1 VESLDPVLGR
11 DGWHLEIV
19 SGPDH
24 QYLLMNVLTH
34 DYLKVSGRAYD
45 LLSKSWGRSVD
56 EAVRQLTAEDGFEPA
71 QLRSFFDK
79 IVHLGFVLPDSTGR
93 DPVISRRV
101 QEVWLHVTDRCNL
114 ACPMC
119 YFQSDQ
125 GPSGDRCL
133 PPAEMRRVIEI
144 IATTGPQQVVVS
156 GGEPLLR
163 LDLQELLGELKERG
177 LRVWLL
183 TNGTLLTP
191 DVARWLAGCVD
202 RVSVSL
208 DGTTAAVH
216 EKMRGAGTFE
226 AVLRGIKSLQAEGF
240 ARIGIIPTIRRDNLT
255 EIFDLDRFAETLRVT
270 VDSRCLFT
278 ARGSAAFCREEYEVS
293 MDDLIRAAN
302 NEMWR
307 RLRTGDDFRKAPTC
321 EQTITDFVQPQ
332 LRRCGAGQE
341 KLSVDVDGSLYP
353 CQLLHEREFHL
364 GNILNFQDLNQ
375 LIRGPHARR
384 VARFT
389 ADRAD
394 NVGACRACDVRRF
407 CGGGCVVSNVAEGL
421 PLDQRPSYCSAIQQS
436 YRVAVWEWRN
446 NCSNAENLVRFLEKM
461 RQGESDAR
469 TSSPASSFAR

>member
-1 VESLDPVLGR
+1 MESRDPVLGR
-11 DGWHLEIV
+11 EGRHLEIV

-24 QYLLMNVLTH
+24 QYLLLNVLTH

-45 LLSKSWGRSVD
+45 LLSKSWGRSVGD
-56 EAVRQLTAEDGFEPA
+56 AVQRLTVEDGFEPT
-71 QLRSFFDK
+71 QLLSFFEK
-79 IVHLGFVLPDSTGR
+79 IVRLGFVLPDSAGR
-93 DPVISRRV
+93 DAAVPRRV

-119 YFQSDQ
+119 YFQSDR
-125 GPSGDRCL
+125 GPSVDRCL
-133 PPAEMRRVIEI
+133 PPDKMRRVIEI
-144 IATTGPQQVVVS
+144 IAATGPQQVVVS
-156 GGEPLLR
+156 GGEPLMR
-163 LDLQELLGELKERG
+163 IDLQELLGELKERG
-177 LRVWLL
+177 QRVWLL

-191 DVARWLAGCVD
+191 SVARWLAGCVD

-216 EKMRGAGTFE
+216 EKVRGAGTFS
-226 AVLRGIKSLQAEGF
+226 AVLRGIKSLQGEGF
-240 ARIGIIPTIRRDNLT
+240 TRIGIVPTIRRDNLT
-255 EIFDLDRFAETLRVT
+255 EIFDLDRFAETLHVT

-278 ARGSAAFCREEYEVS
+278 ARGSAAFCKDDYEVS

-302 NEMWR
+302 AEMRR
-307 RLRTGDDFRKAPTC
+307 RLRRGDDFRKAPAC
-321 EQTITDFVQPQ
+321 AQTITDFVQPQ

-341 KLSVDVDGSLYP
+341 KLSIDVDGSLYP

-364 GNILNFQDLNQ
+364 GNILSFQDLNQ
-375 LIRGPHARR
+375 LIRGPHALQ

-407 CGGGCVVSNVAEGL
+407 CGGGCVVSNVSEGL
-421 PLDQRPSYCSAIQQS
+421 PLDQCPSYCSAIQTS
-436 YRVAVWEWRN
+436 YRVAVWEWRS
-446 NCSNAENLVRFLEKM
+446 NCSNVENLVRFLEKV

-469 TSSPASSFAR
+469 ASSQAP